1 MRWNMNE
8 KWILKMIL
16 QSFQQ
21 YELHGSISKKEEE
34 ELVAKVMQ
42 KRAQEDS
49 EWFEAVEDVVYGF
62 VTNQEL

>member
-1 MRWNMNE
+1 MNG

-21 YELHGSISKKEEE
+21 YELQGSLSKKEEE
-34 ELVAKVMQ
+34 ELVEKVMQ

>member
-1 MRWNMNE
+1 MNE

-49 EWFEAVEDVVYGF
+49 EWFEAVEDAVYGF